1 MLGYKAGQ
9 PTLQSQF
16 GSVPSIFAM
25 DNVNCIGNET
35 SLLDCTHLT
44 EDNCGPTEGAGVI
57 CCNIRKGS
65 FHLRFS
71 GIRPLRGGVPPF
83 SAKEKNLLFFTLILR

>member
-44 EDNCGPTEGAGVI
+44 ENNCGPTEGAGVI
-57 CCNIRKGS
+57 CCNIRKYS
-65 FHLRFS
+65 YS
-71 GIRPLRGGVPPF
+71 I
-83 SAKEKNLLFFTLILR
+83 ECIY